1 MTLGTAKVSLLREK
15 LLVLN
20 SVSVSLKPGE
30 ITVICG
36 PNGAG
41 KSTLLMVLAGLLV
54 PTQGKTI
61 IANEDL
67 KRMEP
72 QARAKQIGY
81 LAQGGGVAWDV
92 AVENLIRLGRL
103 PHGDLG
109 EHEVERVIQLL
120 DLEHL
125 RYRPISKISGGERAR
140 VLLARVLVGEPKWV
154 LADEPMAALDLSH
167 QKSLL
172 TSFRMAADAG
182 TGIVLILHDLTLAMN
197 YADRVIIL
205 KDGNVV
211 ADATPES
218 ALRPENIAD
227 VWGSDVRWV
236 GRKGKRAL
244 VV

>member
-67 KRMEP
+67 KDEP

-92 AVENLIRLGRL
+92 AVEI
-103 PHGDLG
+103 
-109 EHEVERVIQLL
+109 
-120 DLEHL
+120 
-125 RYRPISKISGGERAR
+125 
-140 VLLARVLVGEPKWV
+140 
-154 LADEPMAALDLSH
+154 
-167 QKSLL
+167 
-172 TSFRMAADAG
+172 
-182 TGIVLILHDLTLAMN
+182 
-197 YADRVIIL
+197 
-205 KDGNVV
+205 
-211 ADATPES
+211 
-218 ALRPENIAD
+218 
-227 VWGSDVRWV
+227 
-236 GRKGKRAL
+236 
-244 VV
+244 